1 MYKKTAF
8 VILSVLLFTIF
19 LLPAAASYDGFVEE
33 NSRLNDS
40 ADLLTESEE
49 ATLLSW
55 LDEISHEKGF
65 DIVIYTSPDLNGYY
79 DVSDFADDYY
89 DNGKYGYGADRDGI
103 LFVISM
109 EERDWYISTCGYGI
123 ELFSDY
129 CIQSI
134 GNAVVP
140 FLSNGN
146 YPNAFDTFITLCDE
160 RLTEAANGLLDNGD
174 TAGADGYYAD
184 DYYNEYYG
192 GNSYYN
198 GYYNGGVKQE
208 RNLLSVKYIL
218 IAFFIGAV
226 AALITVLIM
235 RGKLKTVRFQTT
247 ASSYIKKDSMVLTDN
262 RDVYLYRRVS
272 KTPIPKQTSNSG
284 HNSHSGGGSVHTSSS
299 GTSHGGGGGKF

>member
-1 MYKKTAF
+1 MYKKTAS
-8 VILSVLLFTIF
+8 VILSVLLFVLF

-40 ADLLTESEE
+40 ADLLTEGEE
-49 ATLLSW
+49 VAILSR
-55 LDEISHEKGF
+55 LDKISHEKGF

-89 DNGKYGYGADRDGI
+89 DNGKYGYGADCDGI

-129 CIQSI
+129 CIQNI

-140 FLSNGN
+140 FLSSGS
-146 YPNAFDTFITLCDE
+146 YYNAFDTFISLCDE
-160 RLTEAANGLLDNGD
+160 RLTEAASGSLDDGYP
-174 TAGADGYYAD
+174 AGEDDYYAD
-184 DYYNEYYG
+184 DYYNGYYG
-192 GNSYYN
+192 ENSYYN
-198 GYYNGGVKQE
+198 GYYSGGVKQE

-218 IAFFIGAV
+218 IAIIIGAV
-226 AALITVLIM
+226 AALIMVFIM
-235 RGKLKTVRFQTT
+235 KGKLKTVRFQTT

-262 RDVYLYRRVS
+262 RDVYLYKKVS

-284 HNSHSGGGSVHTSSS
+284 HNSHSGGSSVHTSSS